1 MRASTRICDQDHLA
15 TLVARAARAEVQ
27 GPGGRDIRLNTY
39 ARARTR
45 TVYPRTG
52 DPS

>member
-15 TLVARAARAEVQ
+15 TLAARAARAEVQ